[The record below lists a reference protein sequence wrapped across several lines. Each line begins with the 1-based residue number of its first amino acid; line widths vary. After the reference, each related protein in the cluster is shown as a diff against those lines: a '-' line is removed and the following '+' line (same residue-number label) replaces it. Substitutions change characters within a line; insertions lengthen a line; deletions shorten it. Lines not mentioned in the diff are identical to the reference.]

1 MQYFMFKNYFK
12 IGWRALIKNKL
23 FSFINIFGLSTG
35 LVCCILISLYIVN
48 ELSYDDYQKNADN
61 IYQLGTTFIQ
71 QGQEHSNTHTP
82 AFMAQA
88 MQQEF
93 PEIQQSTRLMSLFG
107 EDKTLLQCSKEGS
120 VKSFYET
127 KGFLADS
134 TFFRMFTYNFIEGN
148 SINALNNPR
157 SIVLSK
163 DIADKLF
170 GNEPALHKI
179 VHISSS
185 TNGDNDY
192 MVTGVFVPIDKPSHI
207 DGHFF
212 MSINDGKIEGIINH
226 YGTNLAINNIFVTY
240 LQLKP
245 QSDAKKLQAKFPAF
259 VDKYGGKDLKEVGF
273 YKKQFLVNVKDIHL
287 RSGMTENVTSPG
299 SLPYIYIL
307 ASIALFV
314 LLIACI
320 NFMNLSTANSSKR
333 SKEVGIRKV
342 LGAKRKLLAY
352 QFLGE
357 SVFMSVLAFIFAFGI
372 STLLL
377 PLFNWVA
384 EKNLSLSFTDNGWII
399 ATLFFLSIITGLIAG
414 SYPALYL
421 SSFEPITIL
430 KGKLA
435 NSLAS
440 VSLRKGLV
448 VFQFVISVTLIIA
461 SVVIMNQMHFLRSA
475 DLGFDKDRQLLIPL
489 RSENAKNIYIP
500 LKNEISK
507 LPEIESV
514 GASSYNPGIFNASN
528 FLLYKE
534 GQSIND
540 ARVTQMNTV
549 DVDYLQTLHIQP
561 VAGRLFSKDF
571 PSDTGNYLILNE
583 TAIYQIGFTSPQQA
597 IGKKIYLNAGGQSS
611 SLNVIGVV
619 KDFHFQDLHL
629 PIAPYA
635 FGLSNIPRYNYMIVH
650 AKPGD
655 ISKLLKPVQLAWHV
669 LNAGEPFEYSFL
681 DKDFQKNYIAEN
693 HETSV
698 VNYFTIIAI
707 VVSCLGL
714 FGLATFS
721 AEQRIKE
728 IGVRKVLGASVSSIV
743 ILFSKDFLKLVIIAV
758 VIASPLAWLIM
769 NKWLQNFAYRIH
781 ISWMIF
787 AITTLISLF
796 IAFITI
802 SFQSI
807 KAAIANPVK
816 SLRTE

>member
-1 MQYFMFKNYFK
+1 MLNNYWK
-12 IGWRALIKNKL
+12 IVWRTLLKNKL

-35 LVCCILISLYIVN
+35 LVCCILISLYIIN
-48 ELSYDDYQKNADN
+48 EFNYDAYQINAEN
-61 IYQLGTTFIQ
+61 IYQLCTTFVQ
-71 QGQEHSNTHTP
+71 QGKEHSNTHTP

-88 MQQEF
+88 MQQAF

-107 EDKTLLQCSKEGS
+107 EDKTLLQYRNDGS
-120 VKSFYET
+120 IKSFYESR
-127 KGFLADS
+127 GFLADS
-134 TFFRMFTYNFIEGN
+134 TFFRMFTYNFVEGN
-148 SINALNNPR
+148 SKVALNNPR

-163 DIADKLF
+163 DISDKLF

-179 VHISSS
+179 IHISSS

-192 MVTGVFVPIDKPSHI
+192 MVTGVFIPIDKPSHI
-207 DGHFF
+207 DGKFF
-212 MSINDGKIEGIINH
+212 MSINGGKIEGIINH
-226 YGTNLAINNIFVTY
+226 YGTNLAINNIFATY
-240 LQLKP
+240 VQLTPKT
-245 QSDAKKLQAKFPAF
+245 DAKKLQAKFPAF
-259 VDKYGGKDLKEVGF
+259 LEKYGGKDLKEVGF

-287 RSGMTENVTSPG
+287 RSGLTENLTPPG
-299 SLPYIYIL
+299 SLTYIYIL
-307 ASIALFV
+307 ASISLFV

-342 LGAKRKLLAY
+342 LGANRKLLAY

-357 SVFMSVLAFIFAFGI
+357 SVFLSVLAFIFALGI
-372 STLLL
+372 SALLL
-377 PLFNWVA
+377 PLFNTVV
-384 EKNLSLSFTDNGWII
+384 EKNLSLSFMGKGWVV
-399 ATLFFLSIITGLIAG
+399 AMLFVLSIITGLIAG

-421 SSFEPITIL
+421 SSFKPIAVL
-430 KGKLA
+430 KGRIAK
-435 NSLAS
+435 SLTS

-448 VFQFVISVTLIIA
+448 VFQFAISVTLIVA
-461 SVVIMNQMHFLRSA
+461 SVVIMDQMHFLRSA
-475 DLGFDKDRQLLIPL
+475 DLGFDKERQLMVPL

-500 LKNEISK
+500 LKNELSK

-528 FLLYKE
+528 ILLYKE
-534 GQSIND
+534 GQTIND
-540 ARVTQMNTV
+540 ARLTQMNTV

-571 PSDTGNYLILNE
+571 PSDTGKILILNE
-583 TAIYQIGFTSPQQA
+583 TAIYQIGFTSAQQA
-597 IGKKIYLNAGGQSS
+597 IGKKIYLNTGGQSS
-611 SLNVIGVV
+611 ALNIIGVV

-635 FGLSNIPRYNYMIVH
+635 FGLSNIPSYNYMIVH
-650 AKPGD
+650 ARPGD
-655 ISKLLKPVQLAWHV
+655 ISQLLKSVQLAWNV
-669 LNAGEPFEYSFL
+669 LNPGEPFEYSFL

-693 HETSV
+693 HEASV
-698 VNYFTIIAI
+698 VNYFTVIAVI
-707 VVSCLGL
+707 VSGLGL

-728 IGVRKVLGASVSSIV
+728 IGVRKVLGASVSGIV
-743 ILFSKDFLKLVIIAV
+743 ILYSKDFIKLVIIAV
-758 VIASPLAWLIM
+758 FIASPVAWLIM
-769 NKWLQNFAYRIH
+769 NKWLQNFAYRIPF
-781 ISWMIF
+781 SWTIF

-796 IAFITI
+796 VALITI

-807 KAAIANPVK
+807 KAALENPVK